1 MIKHVQKNIISQVD
15 KGMDLTRKQ
24 IIYQYKQMMDDS
36 DLNIQGLN
44 SQLNQRLDKVKNIYK
59 IKIIKQELKENI

>member
-44 SQLNQRLDKVKNIYK
+44 SQHNQRLDKVKNIYK

>member
-15 KGMDLTRKQ
+15 KGMDLTRKH